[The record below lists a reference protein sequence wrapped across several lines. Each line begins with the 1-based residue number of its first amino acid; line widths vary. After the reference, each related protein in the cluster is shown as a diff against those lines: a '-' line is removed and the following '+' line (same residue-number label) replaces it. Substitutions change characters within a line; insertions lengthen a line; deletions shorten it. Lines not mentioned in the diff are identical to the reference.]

1 MHVITQTC
9 CNDASCV
16 PVCPVNCIHPTPD
29 EPEYLTA
36 EMLYIDPAVCIDCGA
51 CIDVCPVKAITADY
65 ELAPSQATFIEVN
78 TQWYRDETH
87 RGYSIK
93 PVIPVAR
100 TFEPVPEPLRV
111 AVVGSGPA
119 ACYLVEHLST
129 QRGLNVRIN
138 VFERL
143 PAPGGLVRYGVAP
156 DHQETKE
163 IGAAFMRSLGRSG
176 VSVHLNV
183 EVGRDIS
190 HEALARHHHAVVYAV
205 GTPDGRRLDVPG
217 EESPGCH
224 SASEF
229 VAWYNGHPHF
239 ADRVFDLSAERA
251 VVIGNG
257 NVAVDVARVLTADV
271 DELARTDIATHA
283 LDQLRASRIRE
294 VVLLGRR
301 GPAQASF
308 TIAELAGLRDR
319 PGVDIAIDP
328 ADLVLDEASLQ
339 QYHARPESME
349 LLKVRLLSELAATER
364 GADRRIVLRFRMS
377 PTDVLGGEHVTG
389 LRVVRNELVHDAGTV
404 RAVATAEESVL
415 DCGLVLR
422 SVGYHGRPVSGVP
435 FDALRGILPNLRGRV
450 VNDDPEMPSPHLG
463 VYVVGWAK
471 RGPSGV
477 IGTNKVC
484 ARETAD
490 ALLDDYVGGLLTPPA
505 EHPDELRT
513 LLAQTDAIN
522 ADGWRA
528 IDEHERRLG
537 RESARPRVKLVSVPE
552 MLGVARARA

>member
-36 EMLYIDPAVCIDCGA
+36 EMLYIDPEVCIDCGA
-51 CIDVCPVKAITADY
+51 CIDACPVKAITADY
-65 ELAPSQATFIEVN
+65 ELEPAEEAFVEVN
-78 TQWYRDETH
+78 TQWYRDPTH
-87 RGYSIK
+87 RGYSTK
-93 PVIPVAR
+93 PVTPATR
-100 TFEPVPEPLRV
+100 TFEPSPEPLRV

-119 ACYLVEHLST
+119 GCYVVEHLST
-129 QRGLNVRIN
+129 QRGLNVRVN

-163 IGAAFMRSLGRSG
+163 VTAGFMRSLRRSG

-190 HEALARHHHAVVYAV
+190 HEDLARHHHAVVYAV
-205 GTPDGRRLDVPG
+205 GTPDGRSLDVPG
-217 EESPGCH
+217 EQLPGCH

-229 VAWYNGHPHF
+229 VAWYNGHPDY

-251 VVIGNG
+251 VVVGNG
-257 NVAVDVARVLTADV
+257 NVALDVARVLTADV
-271 DELARTDIATHA
+271 DDLARTDIAAHA
-283 LDQLRASRIRE
+283 LEQLRASRIRE

-308 TIAELAGLRDR
+308 TIAELAGLREL
-319 PGVDIAIDP
+319 PGVDIAIDE
-328 ADLVLDEASLQ
+328 ADLVLDEASAQ
-339 QYHARPESME
+339 QYQAHPEAMD
-349 LLKVRLLSELAATER
+349 LLKVRLLAELAATDR
-364 GADRRIVLRFRMS
+364 GAGRRIVLRFRTS
-377 PTDVLGGEHVTG
+377 PAEVLGAEHVAG
-389 LRVVRNELVHDAGTV
+389 LRLVRNDLVNDAGTV

-415 DCGLVLR
+415 ECGLVLR
-422 SVGYHGRPVSGVP
+422 SVGYHGRPVPGVP
-435 FDALRGILPNLRGRV
+435 FDAGRGIVPNHRGRV

-484 ARETAD
+484 ARETVD
-490 ALLDDYVGGLLTPPA
+490 ALLDDYVGGLLMRPA
-505 EHPDELRT
+505 EGAAELRALIGRT
-513 LLAQTDAIN
+513 EAIGT
-522 ADGWRA
+522 DGWRA

-537 RESARPRVKLVSVPE
+537 RESARPRVKIVSVSE
-552 MLGVARARA
+552 MLTVANRD